1 MSKSQSSSL
10 TFPADVYCSD
20 NARTTGSGMILYS
33 RGRSR
38 LDRIIESKQVS
49 RIPTFLQRHQRSQIL
64 RSVPRVNALVSVAV
78 AHVGLQ
84 AIESARLREKRP
96 DIRRE
101 VAHDVVDRRVIIRVA
116 KEPGPVSESTSFLL
130 SDRNTYNCV
139 VISRCG

>member
-1 MSKSQSSSL
+1 MEAQQAVKGPVQYVVQRQQL
-10 TFPADVYCSD
+10 
-20 NARTTGSGMILYS
+20 
-33 RGRSR
+33 R
-38 LDRIIESKQVS
+38 LDRIIESKQIA
-49 RIPTFLQRHQRSQIL
+49 RIPTLLQCRQSFQVIRSI
-64 RSVPRVNALVSVAV
+64 PRVNALVSMAV
-78 AHVGLQ
+78 AHIGLQ
-84 AIESARLREKRP
+84 AIKSARLREKGP